1 MLEIVLV
8 EMEATQEVVGGLGK
22 WAPCQKVSE
31 ELGYPAGHRGRLL
44 YLQKGDLLLVCT
56 VKRGGSGVSFRK
68 RYPWA
73 FTPASV
79 DSQRPESPLF
89 PTYSPLAAPPHPYKA
104 PTQAGLVLCP
114 AVPELAGLRGPVQ
127 AVLEVGCIQVAPDT

>member
-8 EMEATQEVVGGLGK
+8 EMEATQEVVGGLGQ

-31 ELGYPAGHRGRLL
+31 KLGYPAGHRGGLL
-44 YLQKGDLLLVCT
+44 YLQKGDLLPVCT

-68 RYPWA
+68 WYPWA

-79 DSQRPESPLF
+79 DSQRPQESTF
-89 PTYSPLAAPPHPYKA
+89 PQIQPHGLPHRILTRSQA

-114 AVPELAGLRGPVQ
+114 AVPELAGLRGPV
-127 AVLEVGCIQVAPDT
+127 